1 MQFCNGHGIAVLHF
15 CALALFYK
23 CTFEQCILG
32 VVYPRCSASSV
43 QCILGVVYLSVTKVQ
58 CILGAVE
65 LFVMQFEAE
74 EGSCSCCSFHF
85 SLSSTPDQNKPVQ
98 LWVFD
103 TFSVMFSLTNLIN
116 SSKQKRL
123 GNVCCQVLCQATEFS
138 GVWYVRMQF
147 NLKFIAAVSNSHLL
161 HIHQSYIGC
170 IFVLVYAILLTPS
183 FLTL

>member
-1 MQFCNGHGIAVLHF
+1 MQFCNGHGIAALHF

-23 CTFEQCILG
+23 CTFEQCIL
-32 VVYPRCSASSV
+32 V
-43 QCILGVVYLSVTKVQ
+43 QCILGAVYPEHTILGALYPRCSVLKCTVSPVQ

-103 TFSVMFSLTNLIN
+103 TFSAMFSLTNLIN

-161 HIHQSYIGC
+161 QSYIWC
-170 IFVLVYAILLTPS
+170 IFVLFWCNI
-183 FLTL
+183 F

>member
-1 MQFCNGHGIAVLHF
+1 
-15 CALALFYK
+15 
-23 CTFEQCILG
+23 
-32 VVYPRCSASSV
+32 
-43 QCILGVVYLSVTKVQ
+43 
-58 CILGAVE
+58 
-65 LFVMQFEAE
+65 MQFEAE

-103 TFSVMFSLTNLIN
+103 IFSAMLDLTNLIN
-116 SSKQKRL
+116 FSKQKRL

-161 HIHQSYIGC
+161 QSYIWC
-170 IFVLVYAILLTPS
+170 IFVLFRCNIFLALKRALYETSS
-183 FLTL
+183 FWAAAYGEYLWQGFIWPDKK